1 MGLNKIK
8 KYLLVFIVALFCVA
22 LFPGNIYADSNDIA
36 YPSYSGFINDFA
48 GVLGSSWKSKLEEI
62 AARVEK
68 ETSCE
73 IAVAIVNSLEGITI
87 EEYAVE
93 LFEKWGIGKKKE
105 DNGILLL
112 VAAEDRELRIEV
124 GYGLE
129 GTITD
134 LEAAN
139 IIDDIIVP
147 RFKEEDYNSGIYDGV
162 VAISNEIYKESGLD
176 MIPYSDDTVG
186 GEDFSYSDS
195 SDASSIISS
204 SSFRN
209 TFCGFPFLVICLPII
224 FIFVIIIVIVNLIK
238 RRCPKCRSFR
248 LRIKLKTLEKP
259 TYTSEGRRLVER
271 YCTKCGY
278 KDEKII
284 KIPRLRRTSFWGSGS
299 SGGRSSGGGG
309 FGGFGGGSSGGGGA
323 SGKW

>member
-8 KYLLVFIVALFCVA
+8 KYLLVFIVALFCIV
-22 LFPGNIYADSNDIA
+22 LFPGNIYADSNDIN

-62 AARVEK
+62 VARVEK

-73 IAVAIVNSLEGITI
+73 IAVAIINSLEGITI

-112 VAAEDRELRIEV
+112 VAVEDRELRIEV

-147 RFKEEDYNSGIYDGV
+147 RFKEDDYNSGLYNGV
-162 VAISNEIYKESGLD
+162 IAISNEIYKESELET
-176 MIPYSDDTVG
+176 IPYSDDTIG
-186 GEDFSYSDS
+186 GGDFNYRDS
-195 SDASSIISS
+195 SDSFSAIRS

-209 TFCGFPFLVICLPII
+209 SFCGFPFLVICLPIFFI
-224 FIFVIIIVIVNLIK
+224 FIIFIVIVNLVR

-259 TYTSEGRRLVER
+259 TYKSNGKRLVER

-278 KDEKII
+278 KDEKIE
-284 KIPRLRRTSFWGSGS
+284 KIPRLRRISFLGGG
-299 SGGRSSGGGG
+299 SGGRSSGGGSS
-309 FGGFGGGSSGGGGA
+309 GFGGGSSGGGGA

>member
-8 KYLLVFIVALFCVA
+8 KYLLVFIVVLFCVA
-22 LFPGNIYADSNDIA
+22 LFPGNIYAASNDID

-48 GVLGSSWKSKLEEI
+48 GVLGSSWESKLEEI
-62 AARVEK
+62 VARVEQ
-68 ETSCE
+68 ETTCE

-112 VAAEDRELRIEV
+112 VAVEDRELRIEV

-147 RFKEEDYNSGIYDGV
+147 RFKEEDYNSGLYNGV
-162 VAISNEIYKESGLD
+162 VAISNEIYKESELD
-176 MIPYSDDTVG
+176 IIPYSDDTV
-186 GEDFSYSDS
+186 
-195 SDASSIISS
+195 DASSAIRS

-209 TFCGFPFLVICLPII
+209 TFCGFPFLVICLPIFFI
-224 FIFVIIIVIVNLIK
+224 FIIFIAIVNLVR
-238 RRCPKCRSFR
+238 RRCPKCRSIR

-259 TYTSEGRRLVER
+259 TYKSEGKRLVER

-278 KDEKII
+278 KDEKIE
-284 KIPRLRRTSFWGSGS
+284 KIRRLRKISFWGIGSG
-299 SGGRSSGGGG
+299 GGRSSGGGG
-309 FGGFGGGSSGGGGA
+309 SGGFGGGSSGGGGA